1 MPSER
6 FGSTPTT
13 EWLNAWNCLN
23 YSNRLR
29 STLSR
34 ESLSKVSAKRITKER
49 KVKFKIRISELLET
63 DVWFTSTNDC
73 NFAWMLLCGSILD
86 GESLSAFH
94 SRRSLSQRT
103 NNSRASGERD
113 HRNLLAGRLKM
124 WTNSLQHALRL
135 VVVWLLIIVIIV
147 FGVRRKRWCLTL
159 HTFHCRQH
167 GRVQRDD
174 ATIAVSGWYTWLS
187 INWNTMRR
195 LVWAIPCARSGAS
208 ARQCGCLS
216 QSRVTLLEW
225 SECQV
230 SIRIQSVGGFEI
242 EFQVMQESELGN
254 WMRHIAR

>member
-1 MPSER
+1 MCDS
-6 FGSTPTT
+6 
-13 EWLNAWNCLN
+13 L
-23 YSNRLR
+23 RLMI
-29 STLSR
+29 
-34 ESLSKVSAKRITKER
+34 A
-49 KVKFKIRISELLET
+49 ISPG
-63 DVWFTSTNDC
+63 C
-73 NFAWMLLCGSILD
+73 CCGSILD

-103 NNSRASGERD
+103 NNSRASGERERD

-216 QSRVTLLEW
+216 QSSGLSARLASEFKVLVDLKLNFKLCKRANWATECDISPDNRILIDRSVKCLL
-225 SECQV
+225 V
-230 SIRIQSVGGFEI
+230 NLR
-242 EFQVMQESELGN
+242 
-254 WMRHIAR
+254 